1 MMRLA
6 AALLCV
12 ASTLQAQ
19 ATVSIG
25 RAEAVFPETFT
36 SISGLRALTDGRV
49 IITDTRD
56 RVVALLDFRS
66 GTITNIGRE
75 GGGPG
80 EWGAALSLFAM
91 PGDSTLMP
99 DPVNG
104 RFFVILPDGK
114 PGPTF
119 RLADEQLAA
128 VGGLSGIDAQGRLFF
143 ERGRVSPNPGP
154 RSPSVG
160 GVDVYRHDRRTG
172 QSVNVGSY
180 ATPAGEISMARSL
193 PNGMLQLSTNLPLAP
208 SDVTTMI
215 PLGDY
220 VIVRAAPYRVDRIG
234 TDGRTRM
241 GAVAEASRV
250 RVTQAEREAFVRG
263 QIRPGQ
269 IIVSGGNAA
278 SSGGASRGAMP
289 SFDGDIAALMT
300 PDMKWPEYKP
310 PFVGNAAR
318 GAWDGRVWVLRT
330 RAHNDATPVYDVF
343 GTDGRVVQRVSLAP
357 RSRIVGFGRGVVYVA
372 RTDEDDLQHLER
384 YRQP

>member
-1 MMRLA
+1 MMRR
-6 AALLCV
+6 AALMLCV
-12 ASTLQAQ
+12 ASALQAQ

-25 RAEAVFPETFT
+25 RAEAVFPESFT
-36 SISGLRALTDGRV
+36 SVNGFRELSDGRV
-49 IITDTRD
+49 IVTDTRD
-56 RVVALLDFRS
+56 RVVALLDFRT
-66 GTITNIGRE
+66 GAMTNVGRE

-119 RLADEQLAA
+119 RLADEQLAS
-128 VGGLSGIDAQGRLFF
+128 VGGLSGVDAQGRLFF

-172 QSVNVGSY
+172 QSMIVGSY
-180 ATPAGEISMARSL
+180 ETPAGEVSMARSL
-193 PNGMLQLSTNLPLAP
+193 PNGMLQQSTNLPLAAR
-208 SDVTTMI
+208 DVTAMI

-220 VIVRAAPYRVDRIG
+220 VIVRASPYRVDRIG
-234 TDGRTRM
+234 ADGRARN
-241 GAVAEASRV
+241 GQVAAASRV
-250 RVTQAEREAFVRG
+250 RVTEAEREAFVRG

-269 IIVSGGNAA
+269 IIVSGGGPAT
-278 SSGGASRGAMP
+278 SSGGARGSVP
-289 SFDGDIAALMT
+289 TIQGDVSALMT

-310 PFVGNAAR
+310 PFVSNAAR

-330 RAHNDATPVYDVF
+330 RAHDDATPVYDVF
-343 GTDGRVVQRVSLAP
+343 GTDGRIVQRVSLAP
-357 RSRIVGFGRGVVYVA
+357 RSRIIGFGRGVVYVV